1 MIQPGERRVLRWVAL
16 GVMLFLVV
24 VVAILISRNAGE
36 STPPAASDDTPG
48 AETSPPASPSPSP
61 TEVELPDIEGI
72 PRRGI
77 AVLVVAER
85 EACWRGFIG
94 GTEISECGLQ
104 SIGVTGAPR
113 TVRAGVQLKKEDSS
127 LLELYVVHDGE
138 GVAAAEAQFP
148 RELIEVEA
156 DLDR

>member
-1 MIQPGERRVLRWVAL
+1 LIQPGERRVLRWVAL

-24 VVAILISRNAGE
+24 VIAIMISRNAGE
-36 STPPAASDDTPG
+36 SSAPAAREEP
-48 AETSPPASPSPSP
+48 SPAQPSPSPSP